1 MDAAGAAALGESSRL
16 DLEALARFSGL
27 EFCQEFVD
35 QLAQAYGADLV
46 TVGELKVMET
56 ERIKVLASWF
66 DGLQLGDFEYESC
79 VTPCHDVVLS
89 GDPHVFPCR
98 VQELYPDD
106 EMFIE
111 EGIQSYVGIA
121 LKNADG
127 EAIGLVQASWRYDID
142 DALAQHIANVMQHF
156 APRLGAEIAGLQT
169 LTTLAVLAEGPGGI
183 SPRETFRQLSG
194 QLQVAL
200 MVRSAFIAE
209 CVDGKPECFRVLAC
223 CFEGRQM
230 EEAED
235 AEVPYDGTPCAFL
248 KGREKFL
255 VPEGLQEAFPEQ
267 AHFRT
272 RNLHSYLGIPL
283 TDAEGAVIGHFALQ
297 HDREIKQRK
306 LETDLIALFAARIGL
321 ELRRRKAERR
331 RARAEEALLIKRKT
345 ESLGLLA
352 GTIAHDFNNLLASM
366 QGRAELALAHL
377 ETAHPAEEHLQV
389 VEQGLQASAL
399 LVRQLL
405 NYAKGGGSREQV
417 PCDLNGIVQETMA
430 LVPVARKTGKHVV
443 LDLEEA
449 ALTAQMDPSQVSQ
462 LLLNLVFN
470 AAEAIGP
477 GAGTVTVATRR
488 TSLTDAERRKLLKGR
503 NMPAGACL
511 LLEVRDTGSGM
522 GRETVT
528 RIFDPF
534 FTTKPGGR
542 GLGMAAALG
551 IISRHQGG
559 LAVESREG
567 EGSAFRFYF
576 PVCAAAPV
584 AEACAAAPP
593 AQRRGAEIRRILV
606 VDDEETVRRAVA
618 GLLQLRGCEVLQA
631 DGYDAALAQL
641 QAEGPFDGAVID
653 MSMPGRGGWE
663 TLAGLRKI
671 QPGLNAVMMSGFA
684 ISAVEAGFPDLSE
697 VQVLDKPFTKEKLY
711 KAVFT

>member
-1 MDAAGAAALGESSRL
+1 MDAAGAAALGGSSRF
-16 DLEALARFSGL
+16 DLAALASLSGL
-27 EFCQEFVD
+27 EFCQAFVD
-35 QLAQAYGADLV
+35 QMAAAFGADLV

-56 ERIKVLASWF
+56 ERIKVLASYF

-111 EGIQSYVGIA
+111 ERIQSYIGVA

-127 EAIGLVQASWRYDID
+127 EAVGLVQASWRKEIGDPFCRQVV
-142 DALAQHIANVMQHF
+142 AAMEQF
-156 APRLGAEIAGLQT
+156 AARLGAEIGSLQS
-169 LTTLAVLAEGPGGI
+169 LETLAVLAEGPAGT
-183 SPRETFRQLSG
+183 SPREAFRQLAE
-194 QLQVAL
+194 QLQGAL
-200 MVRSAFIAE
+200 KVRSAFVAE
-209 CVDGKPECFRVLAC
+209 CVEGDPECFRVLAC
-223 CFEGRQM
+223 CLDGKPVA
-230 EEAED
+230 EAED
-235 AEVPYDGTPCAFL
+235 ALVPYDGTPCAFL
-248 KGREKFL
+248 KGQEKFL
-255 VPEGLQEAFPEQ
+255 VPEGLQEAFPSQ

-272 RNLHSYLGIPL
+272 QNLHSYLGIPL
-283 TDAEGAVIGHFALQ
+283 EDADGKVIGHFALQ
-297 HDREIKQRK
+297 HDREIRQRK

-321 ELRRRKAERR
+321 ELRRRKAEKQRR
-331 RARAEEALLIKRKT
+331 QAEEALLIKHKT

-377 ETAHPAEEHLQV
+377 EPAHPAGEHVQAL
-389 VEQGLQASAL
+389 EQGLQASAA

-405 NYAKGGGSREQV
+405 NYAKGGGSREQAA
-417 PCDLNGIVQETMA
+417 CDLNAIVQETMA
-430 LVPVARKTGKHVV
+430 LVPVERKMGKAVV
-443 LDLEEA
+443 LDLEQGV
-449 ALTAQMDPSQVSQ
+449 LTAQMDPSQVGQ
-462 LLLNLVFN
+462 LLMNLVFN
-470 AAEAIGP
+470 AVEAIGP

-488 TSLTDAERRKLLKGR
+488 TRLDGAARRKLLKGR
-503 NMPAGACL
+503 QMAADECL
-511 LLEVRDTGSGM
+511 LLEVRDTGGGM
-522 GRETVT
+522 DRETVT

-551 IISRHQGG
+551 IIGRHQGA

-576 PVCAAAPV
+576 PACDAAAAEAAAP
-584 AEACAAAPP
+584 AAA
-593 AQRRGAEIRRILV
+593 AGRGPQALRLLV
-606 VDDEETVRRAVA
+606 VDDEDTVRRAVA
-618 GLLQLRGCEVLQA
+618 GLLQLRGCEVELA
-631 DGYDAALAQL
+631 DGYDMALELLKAK
-641 QAEGPFDGAVID
+641 GPFDGAVID

-663 TLAGLRKI
+663 TLSKLRQV

-684 ISAVEAGFPDLSE
+684 ISAAEAGFPELAD

-711 KAVFT
+711 RAVFR